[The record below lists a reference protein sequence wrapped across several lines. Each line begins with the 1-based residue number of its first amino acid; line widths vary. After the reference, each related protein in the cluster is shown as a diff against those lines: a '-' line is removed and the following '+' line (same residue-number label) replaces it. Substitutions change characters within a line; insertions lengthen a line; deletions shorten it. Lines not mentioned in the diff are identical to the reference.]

1 MNAQEQLPRK
11 SRTKKPKRS
20 VSSTSTRDRTN
31 TKRNK
36 RRNRQREREKNRRV
50 VRAPCF
56 AIGRKGEGGKAAP
69 PPRHPPRDLLAS
81 GGQKRIGRAY
91 FIDTLLPGNA
101 RPSRSRESMHDFSSI
116 HEPVAAA
123 PNAEGGGGHR
133 GSNTSTLA
141 SATSGRAAALWCSP
155 RALVKQQQ
163 PRSKRHAHGISTPRS
178 GFAKQR
184 GQLLRGP

>member
-91 FIDTLLPGNA
+91 FIDTPPPRERASVSEPRVDA
-101 RPSRSRESMHDFSSI
+101 RLFIHSRARRGGAQRRGRRRAPRVKHEHARLRDFG
-116 HEPVAAA
+116 ARC
-123 PNAEGGGGHR
+123 G
-133 GSNTSTLA
+133 
-141 SATSGRAAALWCSP
+141 
-155 RALVKQQQ
+155 ALVLAARTRKTATTQIEAS
-163 PRSKRHAHGISTPRS
+163 RARHFNTTER
-178 GFAKQR
+178 FR
-184 GQLLRGP
+184 